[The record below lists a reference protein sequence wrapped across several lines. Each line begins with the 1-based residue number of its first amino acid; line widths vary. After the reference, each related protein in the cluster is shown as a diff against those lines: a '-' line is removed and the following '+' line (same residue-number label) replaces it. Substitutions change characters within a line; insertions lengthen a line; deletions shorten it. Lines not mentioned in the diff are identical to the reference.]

1 MRVGVVVLVVVGCN
15 YTQLTLVLP
24 LRTAASE
31 TEEKLK
37 KDHHDLVE
45 HVVFLDT

>member
-1 MRVGVVVLVVVGCN
+1 MGVVVVGGGGCCN

-24 LRTAASE
+24 LRTAASD